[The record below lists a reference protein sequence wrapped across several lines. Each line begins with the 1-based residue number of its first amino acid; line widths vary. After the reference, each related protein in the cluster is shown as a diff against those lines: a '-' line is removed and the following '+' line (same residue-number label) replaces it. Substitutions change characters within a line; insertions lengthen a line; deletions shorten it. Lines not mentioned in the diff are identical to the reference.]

1 MKLFGANNIK
11 VITECQTYF
20 SFKLP
25 STLLA
30 ERVKKLKDDYELQ
43 GHGGW

>member
-1 MKLFGANNIK
+1 MKLFGTKNIK

-25 STLLA
+25 STLLP
-30 ERVKKLKDDYELQ
+30 ERLKKLKDDYELQ
-43 GHGGW
+43 GHGG

>member
-1 MKLFGANNIK
+1 MKLFDTNN
-11 VITECQTYF
+11 VTAITECQTHF

-30 ERVKKLKDDYELQ
+30 ERVKELKDDYC
-43 GHGGW
+43 G